1 MSAKANKTQYR
12 IRNWSEYD
20 AALKKRGSLTFWVD
34 DEVLAGW
41 LNEQKT
47 GKRGAS
53 PLTRVDFLHLSL
65 KSRQG
70 RQGDKEDKGEKLITS
85 FK

>member
-1 MSAKANKTQYR
+1 MPYRIGGIEVVRVCHDADPYEPDQRRIGRRAKTQ
-12 IRNWSEYD
+12 D
-20 AALKKRGSLTFWVD
+20 APTP
-34 DEVLAGW
+34 
-41 LNEQKT
+41 
-47 GKRGAS
+47 